1 MPNGPV
7 FECHLK
13 TGQPNHFN
21 NGQMDAILFS
31 YVMVWYLNGQSSTKD
46 IARRPTISGMQ
57 MVDIQIPTELDKSE
71 FEWSNN
77 DKTSRV
83 ER

>member
-1 MPNGPV
+1 
-7 FECHLK
+7 
-13 TGQPNHFN
+13 
-21 NGQMDAILFS
+21 MDAILFS

-46 IARRPTISGMQ
+46 IAHRPTISGMQ

>member
-1 MPNGPV
+1 
-7 FECHLK
+7 
-13 TGQPNHFN
+13 
-21 NGQMDAILFS
+21 MDAILFS
-31 YVMVWYLNGQSSTKD
+31 YVMVWYLNGQCSTKD
-46 IARRPTISGMQ
+46 IAHGPTISGMQ

-77 DKTSRV
+77 NKTSRG